1 MPARSTWIT
10 ASAGILL
17 PVTQNK
23 LQAVIFDVD
32 GTLAETER
40 YGHRVAF
47 NRAFEQKGLPDRW
60 SDELYRDLVK
70 VTGGTRRLTHY
81 FVNYKEM
88 DEEQAAVLAA
98 GLHKIKT
105 QLFVKVVESGEI
117 PARPG
122 VLRFMKELQES
133 GLRVA
138 VATTGTQSWVHPLV
152 EHLRKQGGL
161 APYEAIVTGDEV
173 DNLKPEPDAFV
184 LACERLGI
192 AADQAVIVEDSRNGV
207 RAAIASGSPCLA
219 VQGEYA
225 EASELEGADLVVDS
239 FGEPGS
245 ALKVLDNRFG
255 LEVGSM
261 LTPELVKE
269 LHRRRLKD

>member
-1 MPARSTWIT
+1 V
-10 ASAGILL
+10 SAGILL
-17 PVTQNK
+17 PVTQNE

-81 FVNYKEM
+81 FVEYQGMDAKE
-88 DEEQAAVLAA
+88 AASLAA
-98 GLHKIKT
+98 ELHKIKT
-105 QLFVKVVESGEI
+105 GLFVKVVEGGEV

-122 VLRFMKELQES
+122 VLRFIKELQEA

-138 VATTGTQSWVHPLV
+138 VATTGTRSWVHPLL
-152 EHLRKQGGL
+152 EHLREQGGL
-161 APYEAIVTGDEV
+161 ARFEAIVTGDEV
-173 DNLKPEPDAFV
+173 THLKPEPDAFI
-184 LACERLGI
+184 LALQRLQIGPH
-192 AADQAVIVEDSRNGV
+192 QAEIVEDSRNGV
-207 RAAIASGSPCLA
+207 RAAVASGCACLA

-225 EASELEGADLVVDS
+225 QAAELEGADLVVDS
-239 FGEPGS
+239 FGDSGRTL
-245 ALKVLDNRFG
+245 AVLDNPFG

-261 LTPELVKE
+261 LTLEVAKE

>member
-1 MPARSTWIT
+1 M
-10 ASAGILL
+10 
-17 PVTQNK
+17 
-23 LQAVIFDVD
+23 IFDVD

-81 FVNYKEM
+81 FVEYKGMEAK
-88 DEEQAAVLAA
+88 EAASLAA
-98 GLHKIKT
+98 ELHKIKT
-105 QLFVKVVESGEI
+105 GLFVEVVEGGEV

-122 VLRFMKELQES
+122 VLRFIKELQES

-138 VATTGTQSWVHPLV
+138 VATTGTRSWVHPLL
-152 EHLRKQGGL
+152 EHLREQGGL
-161 APYEAIVTGDEV
+161 ARFDAIVTGDEV
-173 DNLKPEPDAFV
+173 ANLKPEPDAFI
-184 LACERLGI
+184 LALQRLQIGP
-192 AADQAVIVEDSRNGV
+192 DQAEIVEDSRNGV
-207 RAAIASGSPCLA
+207 RAAVAAGCACLA

-225 EASELEGADLVVDS
+225 QAAELEGADLVVDS
-239 FGEPGS
+239 FGEPGR

-261 LTPELVKE
+261 LTPEVVKE